1 MIRQLIREMLL
12 TERVYGAQAVV
23 YHGSKA
29 PPDVFVPALLNDTF
43 EPGMGDGAMY
53 GKALY
58 CVYDLGGTK
67 TEKGDYGKYIYK
79 FKVNLYGFICFDPDV
94 AQLVYKRPLTPVEQ
108 AQELGLDETLT
119 EKLERIRVKGIKHTS
134 DAALPA
140 SEFLKGKVKGLIFTG
155 SRDGRVAVIYDQT
168 VAVPFAWKK
177 VGDKSWTAID
187 KSSLKPAL
195 RRSASGD
202 WEAEKYDINQM
213 DVLAKLSKLPVD
225 KRMVKGKLDL
235 SNNAMITSLPAGL
248 QVGGDL
254 DLTDTGITSLPAG
267 LRVGGSLDI
276 SGIGI
281 TSLPSGLRVGGGLNI
296 SRTGITSLPVDLQV
310 GGELDL
316 SRTGI
321 TSLPAGLKVGGS
333 LDIDGSSIASLP
345 AGLQVGLNLN
355 LGSTLITSLP
365 AGLQVGGN
373 LSLRFTKIT
382 SLPAD
387 LQVGGYFNLSYTKIA
402 SLPAGL
408 NVGGTLDIEGTRI
421 TLLPAGLKVGRNL
434 TLRGSGVT
442 SLPVDLQVGYDIIG
456 FGGDKSQVP
465 QHLKDKLN

>member
-23 YHGSKA
+23 CHGSKA
-29 PPDVFVPALLNDTF
+29 PPDVFIPALLNDTF
-43 EPGMGDGAMY
+43 EPGKGDGAMY

-58 CVYDLGGTK
+58 CVYELEGTK
-67 TEKGDYGKYIYK
+67 TGAGDYGKYIYK
-79 FKVNLYGFICFDPDV
+79 FKVNLYGFICFDPKI

-108 AQELGLDETLT
+108 AQELGLDAVLV
-119 EKLERIRVKGIKHTS
+119 EKLKKIHTKGLRYTS
-134 DAALPA
+134 DAALSA
-140 SEFLKGKVKGLIFTG
+140 SKFLKGRVKGLIFTG
-155 SRDGRVAVIYDQT
+155 SRDGRVAVVYDQT
-168 VAVPFAWKK
+168 VAVPFAWKS
-177 VGDKSWTAID
+177 VSDKSWTPVD

-202 WEAEKYDINQM
+202 WEAEKYDV
-213 DVLAKLSKLPVD
+213 DSESLLAKLSKLPVGM
-225 KRMVKGKLDL
+225 RVVKGHIDL
-235 SNNAMITSLPAGL
+235 VNTSIISLPAGL

-254 DLTDTGITSLPAG
+254 DLSGTG
-267 LRVGGSLDI
+267 
-276 SGIGI
+276 
-281 TSLPSGLRVGGGLNI
+281 
-296 SRTGITSLPVDLQV
+296 
-310 GGELDL
+310 
-316 SRTGI
+316 
-321 TSLPAGLKVGGS
+321 
-333 LDIDGSSIASLP
+333 
-345 AGLQVGLNLN
+345 
-355 LGSTLITSLP
+355 
-365 AGLQVGGN
+365 
-373 LSLRFTKIT
+373 IT

-465 QHLKDKLN
+465 QHLKDKLK